1 MKTYK
6 IAVGTTYEQKILF
19 LKETL
24 EEIGVMAE
32 VLPTKV
38 ESGVS
43 DQPVSEKETLTG
55 SINRAKQALSNNPEA
70 DYAIGIE
77 VGYNLNSNNKYEMFC
92 SATIADREGF
102 LETCFSSRFLLPNY
116 HQNILKKKLY
126 LGDFVRQYS
135 EDKTD
140 PITNYIRDFIIY
152 RKFLIKEAVR
162 NILLRYLKQEEFQI

>member
-1 MKTYK
+1 MKTLK
-6 IAVGTTYEQKILF
+6 IAVGTTYEQKIQF

-24 EEIGVMAE
+24 EEIGIMAE

-55 SINRAKQALSNNPEA
+55 SINRAKQALSQNPDA
-70 DYAIGIE
+70 DFAVGIE
-77 VGYNLNSNNKYEMFC
+77 VGYDLNSDRKYEMFC
-92 SATIADREGF
+92 SATITDRKGF
-102 LETCFSSRFLLPNY
+102 LETSFSSRFLLPNY

-126 LGDFVRQYS
+126 LGEYVRKYS

-140 PITNYIRDFIIY
+140 PITNYLRDFIIY

-162 NILLRYLKQEEFQI
+162 NILLRYLKQEDF